1 MKKYAYLGTNKD
13 LAEKYA
19 SLLHDLL
26 CTDDMIECQRLVE
39 TLHVISSQIRLLT
52 VSWEITDVYTMGD
65 ALGECRK

>member
-26 CTDDMIECQRLVE
+26 CTDDMIEYQRLVE

-52 VSWEITDVYTMGD
+52 VS
-65 ALGECRK
+65 